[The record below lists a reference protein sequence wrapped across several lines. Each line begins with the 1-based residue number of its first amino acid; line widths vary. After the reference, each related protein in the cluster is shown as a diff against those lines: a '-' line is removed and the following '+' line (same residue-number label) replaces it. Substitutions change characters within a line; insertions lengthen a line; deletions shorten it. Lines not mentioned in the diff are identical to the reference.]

1 MRQGGMTRPT
11 VFLTWSRKPGH
22 MQPRRQLEANGKFV
36 TDRRGMIAASH
47 SAAKA
52 CSVCWS
58 IWSRCSE
65 VLPVTLA

>member
-1 MRQGGMTRPT
+1 MPVVPVTRPMGQGYG
-11 VFLTWSRKPGH
+11 SG
-22 MQPRRQLEANGKFV
+22 RRSH
-36 TDRRGMIAASH
+36 MIAASH

-58 IWSRCSE
+58 IWSRCSG